1 MISKEEKE
9 FFSGK
14 PHALELYEAFRTHVL
29 EIEPEAEIRTK
40 KTQIGFYSPQL
51 FVCVSFL
58 PVRKAALRPS
68 QFITVTFSL
77 PYRSPWEYID
87 AAVEIRQGRW
97 THHVLVSGIEDLS
110 DDLFSRIAESADFCC
125 Q

>member
-14 PHALELYEAFRTHVL
+14 PHSLELYEAFRAHVL

-58 PVRKAALRPS
+58 PVRKAALRPL

-87 AAVEIRQGRW
+87 VAVEIRQGRW
-97 THHVLVSGIEDLS
+97 THHVLVSDIGDLS
-110 DDLFSRIAESADFCC
+110 DDLFAHIAESADFCC

>member
-1 MISKEEKE
+1 MISKEERD

-14 PHALELYEAFRTHVL
+14 PHALELYEAFRAHVL
-29 EIEPEAEIRTK
+29 EIDPEVEIKTK

-51 FVCVSFL
+51 FACVSFL

-125 Q
+125 H

>member
-1 MISKEEKE
+1 MISKEERE

-14 PHALELYEAFRTHVL
+14 PHALELYEAFRAHVL

-40 KTQIGFYSPQL
+40 KTQIGFHSPQL

-87 AAVEIRQGRW
+87 AAVEIRPGRW
-97 THHVLVSGIEDLS
+97 THHVLVSNSEELS
-110 DDLFSRIAESADFCC
+110 DDLFSRIAESADLCC
-125 Q
+125 H

>member
-58 PVRKAALRPS
+58 PVRKASLRPS

>member
-1 MISKEEKE
+1 MISKEEKD

-14 PHALELYEAFRTHVL
+14 PHALELYEAFRAHVL

-110 DDLFSRIAESADFCC
+110 DDLFSRIAESADLCC

>member
-1 MISKEEKE
+1 MISKEEKD

>member
-1 MISKEEKE
+1 MISKEEKD

-110 DDLFSRIAESADFCC
+110 DDLFSRIAESADLCC

>member
-29 EIEPEAEIRTK
+29 EIEPEAEIRIK

-58 PVRKAALRPS
+58 PVRKASLRPS

>member
-1 MISKEEKE
+1 MISKEERK

-40 KTQIGFYSPQL
+40 KTQIGFYYHHL
-51 FVCVSFL
+51 FACVSFL
-58 PVRKAALRPS
+58 PVRKAALRPL

-77 PYRSPWEYID
+77 PYRSPWKCVD
-87 AAVEIRQGRW
+87 ASVEIRPGRW
-97 THHVLVSGIEDLS
+97 THHVLVSDIGDLS
-110 DDLFSRIAESADFCC
+110 DDLFARIAESADFCC

>member
-58 PVRKAALRPS
+58 PVRKASLRPS

-110 DDLFSRIAESADFCC
+110 DDLFSRIAENADFCC

>member
-77 PYRSPWEYID
+77 PYRSPWKCVD

>member
-1 MISKEEKE
+1 MISKEEKD

-14 PHALELYEAFRTHVL
+14 PHALELYEAFRAHVL

-97 THHVLVSGIEDLS
+97 THHVLVSDIGDLS
-110 DDLFSRIAESADFCC
+110 DDLFAHIAESADFCC

>member
-14 PHALELYEAFRTHVL
+14 PHALELYEAFRTHVP